1 MVPIDLSDSYLK
13 SRECGD
19 TRREC
24 DRIIEGLEKNERGV
38 RVKGIR
44 GKYATNFFW
53 QVRGE
58 REREREEERERERE
72 RGRGRGRGGRE
83 GGEGER
89 EWEGGRGVEEET
101 V

>member
-58 REREREEERERERE
+58 R
-72 RGRGRGRGGRE
+72 G
-83 GGEGER
+83 GGEGE
-89 EWEGGRGVEEET
+89 GGERGRRGVEEET

>member
-58 REREREEERERERE
+58 RD
-72 RGRGRGRGGRE
+72 
-83 GGEGER
+83 GER
-89 EWEGGRGVEEET
+89 EGEEET

>member
-58 REREREEERERERE
+58 RER
-72 RGRGRGRGGRE
+72 GRGRGGR
-83 GGEGER
+83 
-89 EWEGGRGVEEET
+89 GRNSVT
-101 V
+101 IIPFSY

>member
-13 SRECGD
+13 SGECGD

-58 REREREEERERERE
+58 RGGEGEG
-72 RGRGRGRGGRE
+72 GRGRGR
-83 GGEGER
+83 ER
-89 EWEGGRGVEEET
+89 EEQCDDYT
-101 V
+101 ILLIII